1 MIQLWYHTDGRQLRV
16 STCNAYTLICE
27 TSTGM
32 TDILIVLC
40 LISLAVAGYCLWHLS
55 KLQRRFTAALSKSDG
70 DSLEKVLNSH
80 LRTVEKVDRHLV
92 KLDDAYRRL
101 AATGSLA
108 SQKIS
113 IVRFNPFG
121 DTGGDQSFVLAVLD
135 AHNSGYVITSIHGR
149 EGTRV
154 YVKPVDLGKSKYPL
168 SEEEKQ
174 ALAQAAKRIPK

>member
-1 MIQLWYHTDGRQLRV
+1 LSVLQKRFADALTTTNGD
-16 STCNAYTLICE
+16 TLE
-27 TSTGM
+27 A
-32 TDILIVLC
+32 VLAKH
-40 LISLAVAGYCLWHLS
+40 LKKVEAV
-55 KLQRRFTAALSKSDG
+55 D
-70 DSLEKVLNSH
+70 N
-80 LRTVEKVDRHLV
+80 HLV

-135 AHNSGYVITSIHGR
+135 AHNSGYVLTSIHGR

-154 YVKPVDLGKSKYPL
+154 YVKPIDEGNSKYPL

-174 ALAQAAKRIPK
+174 ALGRASKRVPR

>member
-1 MIQLWYHTDGRQLRV
+1 MNSISIGLAV
-16 STCNAYTLICE
+16 ISTL
-27 TSTGM
+27 
-32 TDILIVLC
+32 
-40 LISLAVAGYCLWHLS
+40 VAGYCLWRTLW
-55 KLQRRFTAALSKSDG
+55 LQRRFTSALTGAEGTSI
-70 DSLEKVLNSH
+70 EEVLTQH
-80 LRTVEKVDRHLV
+80 LKRVNTVDHHLT

-101 AATGSLA
+101 AASGSLA

-154 YVKPVDLGKSKYPL
+154 YVKPVDDGKSKYPL
-168 SEEEKQ
+168 SDEEKQ
-174 ALAQAAKRIPK
+174 ALTQAAKRVPK

>member
-1 MIQLWYHTDGRQLRV
+1 MT
-16 STCNAYTLICE
+16 TTLI
-27 TSTGM
+27 
-32 TDILIVLC
+32 ILT
-40 LISLAVAGYCLWHLS
+40 LISLIVAAYCLWRVIS
-55 KLQRRFTAALSKSDG
+55 LQRRFSAALGSSEG
-70 DSLEKVLNSH
+70 ETSLEQTLAHHLKRVDKVAGH
-80 LRTVEKVDRHLV
+80 LDQ
-92 KLDDAYRRL
+92 LDDAYKRL

-135 AHNSGYVITSIHGR
+135 AHDSGYVITSIHGR

-154 YVKPVDLGKSKYPL
+154 YVKPVDDGTSKYPL

-174 ALAQAAKRIPK
+174 ALNQAAKRIPQ

>member
-1 MIQLWYHTDGRQLRV
+1 MP
-16 STCNAYTLICE
+16 TL
-27 TSTGM
+27 
-32 TDILIVLC
+32 LLVLT
-40 LISLAVAGYCLWHLS
+40 LLSVIVAGYSIWRVIA
-55 KLQRRFTAALSKSDG
+55 LQRRFSAALGSSTG
-70 DSLEKVLNSH
+70 ETSLEQTLSEH
-80 LRTVEKVDRHLV
+80 LKRVDTVEKHLDQ
-92 KLDDAYRRL
+92 LDDAYRRL

-135 AHNSGYVITSIHGR
+135 ALDSGYVLTSIHGR

-154 YVKPVDLGKSKYPL
+154 YVKPIDHRKSKYPL

-174 ALAQAAKRIPK
+174 ALNQAARRVPK

>member
-1 MIQLWYHTDGRQLRV
+1 MFPYTTEQAMFDFMITAL
-16 STCNAYTLICE
+16 LIL
-27 TSTGM
+27 TF
-32 TDILIVLC
+32 
-40 LISLAVAGYCLWHLS
+40 ISIAVAAFCIWQVQA
-55 KLQRRFTAALSKSDG
+55 LQRRFVSALGNTDG
-70 DSLEKVLNSH
+70 ESLEQTLATHIKHVGAVQQH
-80 LRTVEKVDRHLV
+80 LT
-92 KLDDAYRRL
+92 KLDDAYKRL

-154 YVKPVDLGKSKYPL
+154 YVKPIDDGSSKYPL
-168 SEEEKQ
+168 SEEEKR
-174 ALAQAAKRIPK
+174 ALGQAAKRIPK